1 MVVLGPFVK
10 RGSYNSTCR
19 NASKTAGDSNPVVSL
34 FTDTF
39 GHLRPKKIAF
49 SSRGL
54 ENREPRVTIVQPK
67 STGPHHVVAAA
78 NALPKIQ
85 RQNMPKK
92 RATPQP
98 SKHSASPPSDRYW
111 LVKSEPDVFSIDDL
125 AKAKNQT
132 THWDGVRN
140 YQARNT
146 LRDSMKLGDRV
157 LFYHSN
163 ATPPAIVGTA
173 RIVKEG
179 YPDHTAF
186 DPKDGHYDPKS
197 KKDNPT
203 WYMVDIQFEQKFSHP
218 LTLPMLKAEQSLTG
232 MELVRRGSRLSVQPV
247 RAHEF
252 EIVLQLAASLSQTK
266 K

>member
-1 MVVLGPFVK
+1 
-10 RGSYNSTCR
+10 
-19 NASKTAGDSNPVVSL
+19 
-34 FTDTF
+34 
-39 GHLRPKKIAF
+39 
-49 SSRGL
+49 
-54 ENREPRVTIVQPK
+54 
-67 STGPHHVVAAA
+67 
-78 NALPKIQ
+78 
-85 RQNMPKK
+85 
-92 RATPQP
+92 
-98 SKHSASPPSDRYW
+98 

-163 ATPPAIVGTA
+163 ATPPAIVGVA
-173 RIVKEG
+173 RVVKEG

-186 DPKDGHYDPKS
+186 DPKDDHYDPKS

-203 WYMVDIQFEQKFSHP
+203 WYMVDIQFEQKFAEP
-218 LTLPMLKAEQSLTG
+218 LTLPMLKAEFSLEG

-247 RAHEF
+247 RPHEF
-252 EIVLQLAASLSQTK
+252 EIVLQLAASLNKSRI
-266 K
+266 